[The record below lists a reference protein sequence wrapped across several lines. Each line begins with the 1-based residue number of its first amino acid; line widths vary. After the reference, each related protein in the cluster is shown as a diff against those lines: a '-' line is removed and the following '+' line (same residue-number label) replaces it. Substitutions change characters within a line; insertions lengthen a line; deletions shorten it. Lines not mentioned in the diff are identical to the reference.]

1 MKSLLFFLFLFFL
14 PSNKGQQTSLVQQ
27 VNVSSVHVLE
37 TGGSGSISITSQA
50 TFPNANDVPLLGDV
64 RVEYFLGRL
73 EQIDTSN
80 MNDWTVQDT
89 VGVVGGRSNW
99 RVHRSLELSQ
109 TRALATTDA
118 NNPKLGTLAFLKS
131 GGGGNWSNIV
141 IQATVRYASQGSTG
155 IAFRVVD
162 ATNYYAFVTNPYCG
176 YSQVLSVE
184 SGTAKRIGRGPL
196 NLLLNGHFANGK
208 DIPSS
213 VHYMG
218 CFSNHG
224 EQRLNDHEERPMTY
238 AACYALASD
247 RGSTYFGFEHPE
259 VTPGVVLTGETEVF
273 EYKARC
279 LLSETMNGMKEIQ
292 NSKCNGRK
300 SRMG

>member
-14 PSNKGQQTSLVQQ
+14 PSNRGQQLQQ
-27 VNVSSVHVLE
+27 VNVSSVHVSEVE
-37 TGGSGSISITSQA
+37 TGVPGSIIITSQA
-50 TFPNANDVPLLGDV
+50 TFSNANDVPGLGKV

-109 TRALATTDA
+109 TRALTTTDP
-118 NNPKLGTLAFLKS
+118 NNPKLGTLALLKS

-141 IQATVRYASQGSTG
+141 VQATVRYASQGSTG

-162 ATNYYAFVTNPYCG
+162 PTNYYAFVTNPYCG

-224 EQRLNDHEERPMTY
+224 EQRLNGHEETPMTY

-259 VTPGVVLTGETEVF
+259 VTPGVVLTGETEEF

-279 LLSETMNGMKEIQ
+279 LLSETMNGMQEIQ